1 MNLKNL
7 VKMSGG
13 RCPENPYQGFYQ
25 KTGQCWLD
33 AVSMALIFGGDTS
46 DTIITQITQITEP
59 SLVPIFLDNVY
70 RQNKTLPFNITTLD
84 NRDLFR
90 ECLKIYMENISK
102 RLIQTLQNTEESYFE
117 DDSAS
122 NEKLHLEMHEKLGL
136 PAQVS
141 HEKLHSAL
149 ALDLLKNLETESKHV
164 GRRGSYDFSVKCMIS
179 TFEMTNIN
187 RRKKLNLINS
197 GGDEDHQLWV
207 VYLYNYLFLSDKL
220 IVPLSYIV
228 NEHAEKEQFINYD
241 DIDIDNIISIL
252 ITFSINGINFHCIS
266 LFKCISGGNI
276 QYWLYDNETDLVQFN
291 WNESIKRNHNVL
303 YFSEILDLLNY
314 PENTYKIQSAI
325 NLGYCDKYD
334 YMQLIPDL
342 GIKYKR
348 YRDRCDNLIP
358 IKNKMNIYTKIKLGL
373 YTDEEIAPYFS
384 DIHPAYLLDD
394 TESGDDI
401 HPASIVQGK
410 ENLFLQELLAKPKV
424 VPSSLKYLV
433 KMSGNNP

>member
-1 MNLKNL
+1 MIAI
-7 VKMSGG
+7 
-13 RCPENPYQGFYQ
+13 Y
-25 KTGQCWLD
+25 
-33 AVSMALIFGGDTS
+33 
-46 DTIITQITQITEP
+46 TIITQITQITEP

-70 RQNKTLPFNITTLD
+70 RQNKTLPFNITTYE

-141 HEKLHSAL
+141 HEKLHRAL
-149 ALDLLKNLETESKHV
+149 ALDLLKNLETETKHV

-197 GGDEDHQLWV
+197 GGDEEHQLWI
-207 VYLYNYLFLSDKL
+207 VYLYNYLFLSDKF
-220 IVPLSYIV
+220 IVPLSYII
-228 NEHAEKEQFINYD
+228 NEHSDNEQFINYD

-252 ITFSINGINFHCIS
+252 ISFSINGINFHCIS

-334 YMQLIPDL
+334 YIQLIPDL

-373 YTDEEIAPYFS
+373 YTDEEI
-384 DIHPAYLLDD
+384 HPAHLLGDS
-394 TESGDDI
+394 EIGDDI

-410 ENLFLQELLAKPKV
+410 AKLFLQELLAKPKV
-424 VPSSLKYLV
+424 VPINLKYLTLL
-433 KMSGNNP
+433 